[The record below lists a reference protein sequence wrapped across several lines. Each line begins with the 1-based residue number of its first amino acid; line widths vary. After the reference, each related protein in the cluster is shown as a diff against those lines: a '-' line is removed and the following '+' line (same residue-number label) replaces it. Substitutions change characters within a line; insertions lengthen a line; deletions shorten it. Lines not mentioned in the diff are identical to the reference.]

1 MKALIASGGRGTRLR
16 PITHTQNKHLI
27 PIANKPILY
36 YAIEAAAKA
45 GIKEIG
51 IVHNGDSQEV
61 PNYVGDGSK
70 WGVQIEYIPQP
81 EPGGLAQVVA
91 LGEKFIGKEKFVFYL
106 GDNMI
111 VADLRQFIE
120 RFEEEHCNCFLT
132 LAKVKDPGRFGVP
145 EIKGNRIVRV
155 EEKPKVPKSQYA
167 VAGIYLYDHHIFEA
181 VKSLKPSA
189 RGELEI
195 SDAHQYLIDHGY
207 KIGYA
212 EITGWW
218 KDTGKPTDLLEANRL
233 VLDNTS
239 PRIEGDIDRASDV
252 AGKVV
257 IEKGTR
263 IVNSKVRGPAII
275 GRDCL
280 IENSYIGPFTSIG
293 DRTQVKDSEVEYSI
307 VLRDCK
313 IESVGIR
320 IEGSI
325 LGNDVEIVEAS
336 GKPRVHRFMIG
347 DQSRVEVAR

>member
-1 MKALIASGGRGTRLR
+1 VKALIASGGRGTRLR

-36 YAIEAAAKA
+36 YAIEAAVEA

-51 IVHNGDSQEV
+51 IVHNADSMEV

-70 WGVQIEYIPQP
+70 WGVRITYIPQ
-81 EPGGLAQVVA
+81 ETPGGLAQVVMLA
-91 LGEKFIGKEKFVFYL
+91 EKFIGGDKFIFYL
-106 GDNMI
+106 GDNM
-111 VADLRQFIE
+111 VVGGVKRFIDEFE
-120 RFEEEHCNCFLT
+120 RSGCNCFLT
-132 LAKVKDPGRFGVP
+132 LAKVKDPERFGVP
-145 EIKGNRIVRV
+145 EIRDGRIVSV
-155 EEKPKVPKSQYA
+155 EEKPKNPKSSYA
-167 VAGIYLYDHHIFEA
+167 VAGIYLYDTHIFEA
-181 VKSLKPSA
+181 VKSLKPSW

-195 SDAHQYLIDHGY
+195 SDAHQYLIDKGY
-207 KIGYA
+207 KVGYT

-218 KDTGKPTDLLEANRL
+218 KDTGKPADLLEANRL
-233 VLDNTS
+233 VLDAIT
-239 PRIEGDIDRASDV
+239 PRIEGDVDRMSDV

-257 IEKGTR
+257 IEAGAK

-275 GRDCL
+275 GKECI

-293 DRTQVKDSEVEYSI
+293 DRTEVRNSEVEYSI

-313 IESVGIR
+313 ILSVGIR

-325 LGNDVEIVEAS
+325 LGNDVEIVEAN

-347 DQSRVEVAR
+347 DQSRVEVA

>member
-36 YAIEAAAKA
+36 YAIEAAVKA
-45 GIKEIG
+45 GINEIG

-70 WGVQIEYIPQP
+70 WGVQIKYIPQP

-91 LGEKFIGKEKFVFYL
+91 LGEKFVGKEKFVFYL

-111 VADLRQFIE
+111 VTDLKPFIE
-120 RFEEEHCNCFLT
+120 KFEVGDWNCFLT
-132 LAKVKDPGRFGVP
+132 LAKVKDPERFGVP

-155 EEKPKVPKSQYA
+155 EEKPKAPKSQYA

-239 PRIEGDIDRASDV
+239 SRIEGEIDRTSDV

-293 DRTQVKDSEVEYSI
+293 DRTQVKNSEVEYSI

-313 IESVGIR
+313 IDSVGIR

-347 DQSRVEVAR
+347 DQSRVEVAK

>member
-1 MKALIASGGRGTRLR
+1 VKALIASGGRGTRLR

-36 YAIEAAAKA
+36 YAIEAAVEA

-51 IVHNGDSQEV
+51 IVHNADSMEV

-70 WGVQIEYIPQP
+70 WGVRITYIPQ
-81 EPGGLAQVVA
+81 ETPGGLAQVVMLA
-91 LGEKFIGKEKFVFYL
+91 EKFIGGDKFIFYL
-106 GDNMI
+106 GDNM
-111 VADLRQFIE
+111 VVGGVKRFIDEFE
-120 RFEEEHCNCFLT
+120 RSGCNCFLT
-132 LAKVKDPGRFGVP
+132 LAKVKDPERFGVP
-145 EIKGNRIVRV
+145 EIRDGRIVSV
-155 EEKPKVPKSQYA
+155 EEKPKNPKSSYA
-167 VAGIYLYDHHIFEA
+167 VAGIYLYDKHIFEA
-181 VKSLKPSA
+181 VKSLKPSW

-195 SDAHQYLIDHGY
+195 SDAHQYLIDKGY
-207 KIGYA
+207 KVGYT

-218 KDTGKPTDLLEANRL
+218 KDTGKPADLLEANRL
-233 VLDNTS
+233 VLDAIT
-239 PRIEGDIDRASDV
+239 PRIEGDVDRLSDV

-257 IEKGTR
+257 IEAGAK

-275 GRDCL
+275 GKECI

-293 DRTQVKDSEVEYSI
+293 DRTEVRNSEVEYSI

-313 IESVGIR
+313 ILSVGIR

-325 LGNDVEIVEAS
+325 LGNDVEIVEAN

-347 DQSRVEVAR
+347 DQSRVEVA